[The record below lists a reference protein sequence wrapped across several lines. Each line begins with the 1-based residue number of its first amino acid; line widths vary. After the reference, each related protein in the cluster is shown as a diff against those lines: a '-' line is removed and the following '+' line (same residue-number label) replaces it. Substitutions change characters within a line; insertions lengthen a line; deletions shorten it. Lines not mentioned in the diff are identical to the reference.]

1 MCAVPVGSPAIPIR
15 GEPSGESRHF
25 RVGKALDRVLDFG
38 DGAHVRKGA
47 DMACRF
53 KSRFGAKGRW
63 RGFRAIL
70 KRSGEGAADSTVVAG
85 TAAGV
90 SALQPRL
97 RNVTL
102 RSGRFFLRANSR
114 VDFWPQ
120 LRAPLLGRR
129 DAAGVAL
136 RPPGPKVPGRVSK
149 RAGPCIHQA
158 SARRKPPAYS
168 PFDPRFKNQILM
180 GCPTLR
186 RLTRLLCIT
195 MSYAWKKSSLFA
207 CPRAAA
213 AA

>member
-70 KRSGEGAADSTVVAG
+70 KRSGESAADSTAVAG

-102 RSGRFFLRANSR
+102 RSAAFLFTREQSSGFAGTASHRAASR
-114 VDFWPQ
+114 HC
-120 LRAPLLGRR
+120 
-129 DAAGVAL
+129 
-136 RPPGPKVPGRVSK
+136 S
-149 RAGPCIHQA
+149 CIEI
-158 SARRKPPAYS
+158 SLPKPPASSCSCSAMMAASRSLEPPWASIAATGQKSRPDPCSDRKNPRVIGVS
-168 PFDPRFKNQILM
+168 P
-180 GCPTLR
+180 GR
-186 RLTRLLCIT
+186 R
-195 MSYAWKKSSLFA
+195 
-207 CPRAAA
+207 
-213 AA
+213 